1 MSNRDFAKTLIDQ
14 VPENK
19 LLYAVYFLQGMIVPD
34 ETPNSET
41 LKAIAEVDQMIQNG
55 SGEHFTGSTA
65 DFFTILNE
73 D

>member
-1 MSNRDFAKTLIDQ
+1 MKLRDYAKNLIDQ

-34 ETPNSET
+34 EIPNSET
-41 LKAIAEVDQMIQNG
+41 LEAIAEVEHMIQTG
-55 SGEHFTGSTA
+55 KGEHFTGSTT
-65 DFFTILNE
+65 DFFAMLDE